1 VDRVFL
7 EANILFSSAY
17 RSDTGLLRLWH
28 LEGVELITS
37 AYAFEE
43 ARLNLEEP
51 EQRIRLDRLAG
62 SLKILGRQQSDFCL
76 PEVEVMGFPDKD
88 RPIFMAAIESGATHL
103 LTGDIR
109 HFGKYY
115 GQTVK
120 GVLVLPPADYLRARQ
135 P

>member
-1 VDRVFL
+1 MDRVFL
-7 EANILFSSAY
+7 DANILFSAAY
-17 RSDTGLLRLWH
+17 RPDAGLLRLWH
-28 LEGVELITS
+28 LEGVKLVTS
-37 AYAFEE
+37 AYALEE

-51 EQRIRLDRLAG
+51 EQHIRLDRLACA
-62 SLKILGRQQSDFCL
+62 LKILDRQQADFYP
-76 PEVEVMGFPDKD
+76 PEVMEFPDKD

-120 GVLVLPPADYLRARQ
+120 GIHILPPADYLHARQ
-135 P
+135 T